1 MRLVP
6 FAEPAL
12 ALVLLAGCTSG
23 EQSTPEPTPSA
34 SPSASAG
41 RPADALPEAE
51 APGGNLASAGKDA
64 DWDTFVLPC
73 EDKTQEAV
81 VQQVVTGD
89 VSGDG
94 VADALVVRSC
104 DNVGTVEVFDGS
116 SPAQRPWRIDQPLLG
131 GPPAELRRP
140 WITGVEV
147 TSGEIVIKANGHA
160 IDSGSKT
167 CPKDRLVFAFKLV
180 GTDFTQL
187 RLETDPAGSCL
198 PAG

>member
-1 MRLVP
+1 MRFVP
-6 FAEPAL
+6 ILAL
-12 ALVLLAGCTSG
+12 ALLAGCTSQQA
-23 EQSTPEPTPSA
+23 EPDPEPSLSA
-34 SPSASAG
+34 SPAPETS
-41 RPADALPEAE
+41 DELPEAE
-51 APGGNLASAGKDA
+51 APGGNLAGAGKDA

-73 EDKTQEAV
+73 DDKTQEPI

-89 VSGDG
+89 VTGDG
-94 VADALVVRSC
+94 IADALVVRTC

-116 SPAQRPWRIDQPLLG
+116 SPAQRPWRIDQPLLK

-140 WITGVEV
+140 WVTGVEV
-147 TSGEIVIKANGHA
+147 TAGEIVIKANGHA
-160 IDSGSKT
+160 IDDDSKT

-187 RLETDPAGSCL
+187 RLRNDPAGKCL